1 VSLEQTAQRTSGYA
15 TASLV
20 LGIAGFFV
28 FPLVLSILAIV
39 FAAKARE
46 EIRGNPSI
54 GGDGSRLRATSSA
67 GSVSRCPWPDCSSY
81 SFCSRSSRTSPPP
94 NLVWTSWANP
104 LV

>member
-54 GGDGSRLRATSSA
+54 GGDGLATA
-67 GSVSRCPWPDCSSY
+67 GNVLGWVGVAMSVAGL
-81 SFCSRSSRTSPPP
+81 
-94 NLVWTSWANP
+94 LVLLLLFA
-104 LV
+104 